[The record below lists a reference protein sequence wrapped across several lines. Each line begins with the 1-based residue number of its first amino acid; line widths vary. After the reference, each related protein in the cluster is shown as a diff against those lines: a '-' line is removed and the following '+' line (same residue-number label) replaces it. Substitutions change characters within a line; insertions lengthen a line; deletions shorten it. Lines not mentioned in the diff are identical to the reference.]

1 MDTSNLFHTLN
12 QKVRLFSKELNEQL
26 QEYGLYTAQWTILYT
41 LTEKGPMTQTDIWQ
55 YLKVEAPTVTRTLV
69 RMEASGWIIRRHGA
83 DKRERIV
90 ELTDMA
96 KKTFPLVKKSI
107 QTMEQQYIMQLT
119 ELEQQ
124 QLLFLL
130 EKLGPKRNDFN
141 ENE

>member
-26 QEYGLYTAQWTILYT
+26 QEYGLYTAQWSILYI
-41 LTEKGPMTQTDIWQ
+41 LTQNGPMTQTDIWQ
-55 YLKVEAPTVTRTLV
+55 YLKVEAPTITRTLV
-69 RMEASGWIIRRHGA
+69 RMEASGWINRRHGK

-96 KKTFPLVKKSI
+96 KETFPLIRKSI
-107 QTMEQQYIMQLT
+107 QSMEQHYLSQLT

-130 EKLGPKRNDFN
+130 EKLGSKRNDGN
-141 ENE
+141 E